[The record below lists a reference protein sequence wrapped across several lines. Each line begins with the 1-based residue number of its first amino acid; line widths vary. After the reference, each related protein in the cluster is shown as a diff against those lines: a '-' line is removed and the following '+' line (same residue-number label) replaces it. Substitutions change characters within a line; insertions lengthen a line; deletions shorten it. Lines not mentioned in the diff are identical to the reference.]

1 MLELKIVRWCVYAF
15 FVSRNNNKQNRFK
28 YTTHGISRNKKLC
41 CGSAS
46 LSLPLTHSLTRVVKR
61 YTWKRKKSS
70 SWFFSSE
77 SEIMYFYAQAEKM
90 HWCNAMLWVFL
101 RTHIHEKV
109 EGESG
114 CVFYRWWLLYHMR
127 SNAKLQLRRRIWKE
141 STECAYWMAEYYIKR
156 EYCDAQLKHM
166 EEQEEVGRDDLIQEI
181 CRILSRLSFYCRELI
196 FFSVADSLR
205 SFGQTFWMCNV
216 QHQDNV

>member
-1 MLELKIVRWCVYAF
+1 MYKNFYARAQNCPLMCVCVL
-15 FVSRNNNKQNRFK
+15 VSRNNNKQNRFVK

-46 LSLPLTHSLTRVVKR
+46 LSLPLTHSRVVKR

-70 SWFFSSE
+70 SWFFFVWIGNYVFLCTSR
-77 SEIMYFYAQAEKM
+77 KM

-101 RTHIHEKV
+101 FSHTMILWKKKV

-127 SNAKLQLRRRIWKE
+127 SNAKKKIAVKKKNLKRID
-141 STECAYWMAEYYIKR
+141 R
-156 EYCDAQLKHM
+156 
-166 EEQEEVGRDDLIQEI
+166 V
-181 CRILSRLSFYCRELI
+181 RLLN
-196 FFSVADSLR
+196 
-205 SFGQTFWMCNV
+205 G
-216 QHQDNV
+216 